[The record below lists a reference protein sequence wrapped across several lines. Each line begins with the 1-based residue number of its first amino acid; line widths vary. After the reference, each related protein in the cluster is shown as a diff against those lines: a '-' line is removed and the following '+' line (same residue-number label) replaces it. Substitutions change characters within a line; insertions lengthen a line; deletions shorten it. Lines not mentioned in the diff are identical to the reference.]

1 MKRILIFGLIIL
13 GILVNISAQDKIIAP
28 TPVSPANNS
37 SNLNVKFNLDWT
49 SVSGAVSY
57 ELQLDTTAS
66 FTSPM
71 FMAIAPIYYSAYRI
85 NNLMYGTT
93 YYWRV
98 RAKNATNQYSAW
110 SDIWN
115 FSTKRFVTLS
125 KPLDSAN
132 HVTVSTTIKWD
143 TISGSMYWIQV
154 DTTDSFNSTLLREF
168 SAINA
173 DNVMLNDLL
182 YDQKYFWRVM
192 AYHQYDSAAWS
203 ATRLFNT
210 KSASDIKPKFP
221 VNDYADFIPGDT
233 ITAYAIW
240 GSKGGELVLSEDS
253 SFDVP
258 FYYVFDSTDIIITKI
273 QNTPPKYDTTVS
285 VVTDYLKFDQNCYW
299 KMRFFHSSD
308 TSDWSPVYKFIT
320 IDSVK
325 LLAPMDDTTDV
336 NPVTDS
342 LKWFPIYAATEYVI
356 YYDTLSDLS
365 TAKLVSVDPTDT
377 LYNLGYKIRYNL
389 QNLNLLY
396 NKTYYW
402 QIKAKHPRDEATSEI
417 RSFTTLHDNGVADY
431 NGYSFTILPNPAS
444 DFVKINFNKE
454 QTGMISIKNIL
465 GQDVYKEKINKTLN
479 ANIPVYNL
487 DNGIYIIEFSSND
500 AYFSKKLIVKH

>member
-1 MKRILIFGLIIL
+1 MKRFLIFGLIIL
-13 GILVNISAQDKIIAP
+13 GNLVNISAQDKIIAP
-28 TPVSPANNS
+28 SPILPANNS
-37 SNLNVKFNLDWT
+37 SNLNVKIDIDWT

-57 ELQLDTTAS
+57 QLQLDTSAS
-66 FTSPM
+66 FNSSMDTT
-71 FMAIAPIYYSAYRI
+71 IVTTYSAYNI

-98 RAKNATNQYSAW
+98 RAKNAANQYSAW

-115 FSTKRFVTLS
+115 FSTKELVSLRT
-125 KPLDSAN
+125 PLDSAN
-132 HVTVSTTIKWD
+132 HVTVSTAIKWD
-143 TISGSMYWIQV
+143 TISGSIYWIQI
-154 DTTDSFNSTLLREF
+154 DTTASFDSPLLSEF
-168 SAINA
+168 SEITA
-173 DNVMLNDLL
+173 DSVMLNNLL
-182 YDQKYFWRVM
+182 YNQKYFWRVM
-192 AYHQYDSAAWS
+192 AYHHYDSANWS
-203 ATRLFNT
+203 LTRLFNT
-210 KSASDIKPKFP
+210 KSHLDITPKFP
-221 VNDYADFIPGDT
+221 VDNYTDFIPGDT

-240 GSKGGELVLSEDS
+240 GSKGGELLLSEDS
-253 SFDVP
+253 SFDMP
-258 FYYVFDSTDIIITKI
+258 FYYVFDSTDIIITQI
-273 QNTPPKYDTTVS
+273 QKTPPKYDTTVS

-308 TSDWSPVYKFIT
+308 TSDWSPVYKFTT

-325 LLAPMDDTTDV
+325 LLAPMDNTTDI
-336 NPVTDS
+336 NPITDS
-342 LKWFPIYAATEYVI
+342 LKWSPIYAATEYLI

-377 LYNLGYKIRYNL
+377 LYNLDTIIVYNL
-389 QNLNLLY
+389 QNLNLSY

-417 RSFTTLHDNGVADY
+417 RSFTTLHDNAVADY
-431 NGYSFTILPNPAS
+431 NGYSFAILPNPAS
-444 DFVKINFNKE
+444 DFVKINFNRE